1 MSGGA
6 PDTVRAT
13 VDHDL
18 CVGHGGCRR
27 IAPTAFR
34 RTAIGQSEF
43 VDGHAES
50 DSRVVEAAENC
61 PVAAIAVRARGVGSW
76 PGDVR

>member
-1 MSGGA
+1 MSESIPNHA
-6 PDTVRAT
+6 SAS

-34 RTAIGQSEF
+34 RTAVGQSDF
-43 VDGHAES
+43 VDDHSES
-50 DSRVVEAAENC
+50 DAHIVEAAENC
-61 PVAAIAVRARGVGSW
+61 PVAAITVHARDAGEQ
-76 PGDVR
+76 R

>member
-6 PDTVRAT
+6 PDNVRAT

-43 VDGHAES
+43 VDGHAETVKLE
-50 DSRVVEAAENC
+50 RLWQLYWHRNYV
-61 PVAAIAVRARGVGSW
+61 PPQKR
-76 PGDVR
+76 PGL

>member
-1 MSGGA
+1 MSDLPNHTQA
-6 PDTVRAT
+6 S

-34 RTAIGQSEF
+34 RTAVGQSEF
-43 VDGHAES
+43 VDDTTETDTRS
-50 DSRVVEAAENC
+50 LEAAENC
-61 PVAAIAVRARGVGSW
+61 PVAAIAV
-76 PGDVR
+76 VRRTFS